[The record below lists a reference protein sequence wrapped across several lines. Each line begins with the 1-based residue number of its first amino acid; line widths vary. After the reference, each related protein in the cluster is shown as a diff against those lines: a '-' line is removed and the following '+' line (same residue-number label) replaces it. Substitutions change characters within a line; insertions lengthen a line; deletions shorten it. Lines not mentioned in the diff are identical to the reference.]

1 VTSPGDS
8 HTASLPLPRR
18 HAAHRSGQ
26 LLTTVVLAAPLTV
39 WLAALVAVPLGILLV
54 YSFWRVTAF
63 QIVHVYSLIN
73 YRASFSSVFARALE
87 NSLVIGLSTAAITC
101 VIAYALAWAI
111 RFRVHRGKN
120 ILLLAIVA
128 ASAGSYLARIYAWR
142 GILGAQGAINS
153 FLTTLHLTDEPL
165 GFLIFNRG
173 AVVVALVNLFIPYAF
188 LPIYANLLAVDAEV
202 LEAGRVLGA
211 SPTRNLLRVALPLSS
226 VGLATSFIYVLIFA
240 TGDFAIPTFL
250 GGPTG
255 LPAAQV
261 IQEQFGQIFNWPLGA
276 AMAIL
281 YLLVLGA
288 IAGLL
293 ALYAGRRTKR
303 LAR

>member
-1 VTSPGDS
+1 MTSAAATKAG
-8 HTASLPLPRR
+8 RR
-18 HAAHRSGQ
+18 RSAAR
-26 LLTTVVLAAPLTV
+26 LLSTLALAAPMTV
-39 WLAALVAVPLGILLV
+39 WLAALVAAPLGILVV

-63 QIVHVYSLIN
+63 QIVHVYSFVN
-73 YRASFSSVFARALE
+73 YGASFSHVFLRALE
-87 NSLVIGLSTAAITC
+87 NSLVIGLSTASITC
-101 VIAYALAWAI
+101 AISFALAWAV
-111 RFRVHRGKN
+111 RFRVQRGRN
-120 ILLLAIVA
+120 LLLLAIVA

-153 FLTTLHLTDEPL
+153 LLTAAHLTHAPL

-173 AVVVALVNLFIPYAF
+173 AVVIALVNLFVPYAF
-188 LPIYANLLAVDAEV
+188 LPIYANLLAVEPET

-211 SPTRNLLRVALPLSS
+211 GPIRNLLYVALPLTS
-226 VGLATSFIYVLIFA
+226 VGLASSFVYVLIFA

-261 IQEQFGQIFNWPLGA
+261 IQSQFGEVFNWPLGA
-276 AMAIL
+276 AMAIV
-281 YLLVLGA
+281 YLLVLGG
-288 IAGLL
+288 IS
-293 ALYAGRRTKR
+293 ALVAVYAGRRSRR